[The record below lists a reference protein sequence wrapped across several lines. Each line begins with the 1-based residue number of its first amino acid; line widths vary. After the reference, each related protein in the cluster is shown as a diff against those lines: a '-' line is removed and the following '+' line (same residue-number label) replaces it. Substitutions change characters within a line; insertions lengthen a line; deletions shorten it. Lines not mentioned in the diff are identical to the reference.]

1 MAVYGF
7 RGLGW
12 FLCGV
17 IVAPTCYMVTSHG
30 AAERAKLRA
39 MDSAIVQAHK
49 DIRGLETEFDTR
61 ANMAQIERWNGDV
74 LAMNA
79 PQPQQYL
86 ASASGLAALDQP
98 APAAAAPGAAKVE
111 TAALVIPTG
120 QRPVETAAAAQPVA
134 TAAAVPVKAVASKPV
149 ATASAAPV
157 KAVAAKPVAMAS
169 AAPVKAAPVKS
180 TVVRVAQSDTKP
192 VQDLD
197 RLIRKIDKSRLA
209 QPDRP
214 LLSAATISD
223 LRRVAKREQTAQ
235 R

>member
-1 MAVYGF
+1 MIVHGF

-39 MDSAIVQAHK
+39 MDVAIVEAHK

-98 APAAAAPGAAKVE
+98 AVPASAAVGEAKVQ
-111 TAALVIPTG
+111 TAVLVIPTG
-120 QRPVETAAAAQPVA
+120 IRPVETAAVAPVPATPVA
-134 TAAAVPVKAVASKPV
+134 AAAK
-149 ATASAAPV
+149 AAP
-157 KAVAAKPVAMAS
+157 AKPVAM
-169 AAPVKAAPVKS
+169 
-180 TVVRVAQSDTKP
+180 TVTRVADRASKP
-192 VQDLD
+192 EQDLGK
-197 RLIRKIDKSRLA
+197 LMQKVDKARLA
-209 QPDRP
+209 KPDRP

>member
-98 APAAAAPGAAKVE
+98 APAVPGDAKVE

-134 TAAAVPVKAVASKPV
+134 TAAA
-149 ATASAAPV
+149 APV
-157 KAVAAKPVAMAS
+157 KTVAARPVQTAS

-192 VQDLD
+192 GQDLD
-197 RLIRKIDKSRLA
+197 RLIRKIDKARLA

>member
-1 MAVYGF
+1 MAMYGF

-98 APAAAAPGAAKVE
+98 AQAAPGTAKVE

-120 QRPVETAAAAQPVA
+120 QRPVETAAVETPPVATPAAKPVA
-134 TAAAVPVKAVASKPV
+134 TAAVAPAKP
-149 ATASAAPV
+149 
-157 KAVAAKPVAMAS
+157 VAAKPVAMAS

-192 VQDLD
+192 AQDLD
-197 RLIRKIDKSRLA
+197 RLIRKIDKARLA

>member
-86 ASASGLAALDQP
+86 ASASGLAALDQQ
-98 APAAAAPGAAKVE
+98 PAAAVPGTAKVE

-134 TAAAVPVKAVASKPV
+134 IAATVPVKAVAVKPV
-149 ATASAAPV
+149 AT
-157 KAVAAKPVAMAS
+157 AS

-180 TVVRVAQSDTKP
+180 TVVRVAQSDTRP
-192 VQDLD
+192 AEDLG
-197 RLIRKIDKSRLA
+197 RLIQKIDKARLA

-223 LRRVAKREQTAQ
+223 LRRVAKREQTA
-235 R
+235 RR

>member
-12 FLCGV
+12 LLCV
-17 IVAPTCYMVTSHG
+17 AVVAPACYMVNSHG
-30 AAERAKLRA
+30 AAERAKLKA
-39 MDSAIVQAHK
+39 TQVAIIEAQK

-98 APAAAAPGAAKVE
+98 ATATLAAAGGDAKVQ

-120 QRPVETAAAAQPVA
+120 TRPVETAPVAMAAVMTKPMPTPAAA
-134 TAAAVPVKAVASKPV
+134 TKPV

-157 KAVAAKPVAMAS
+157 KTPAAKP
-169 AAPVKAAPVKS
+169 AAS
-180 TVVRVAQSDTKP
+180 TVVRVAQADSKP
-192 VQDLD
+192 AEDLGK
-197 RLIRKIDKSRLA
+197 LMQKVEKARLA
-209 QPDRP
+209 KPDHP

-223 LRRVAKREQTAQ
+223 LRRVAKREQTAE

>member
-12 FLCGV
+12 LLCV
-17 IVAPTCYMVTSHG
+17 AVVAPGCYMVNSHG
-30 AAERAKLRA
+30 AAERAKLKA
-39 MDSAIVQAHK
+39 TQVAIIEAQK

-98 APAAAAPGAAKVE
+98 AAAVPAAAGGDAKVQ

-120 QRPVETAAAAQPVA
+120 TRPVETAVVAPAPTPAA
-134 TAAAVPVKAVASKPV
+134 KPV
-149 ATASAAPV
+149 ATASAAPLKV
-157 KAVAAKPVAMAS
+157 PTA
-169 AAPVKAAPVKS
+169 KAAPS
-180 TVVRVAQSDTKP
+180 TVVRVAQADSKP
-192 VQDLD
+192 AEDLGK
-197 RLIRKIDKSRLA
+197 LMQKVDKARLA
-209 QPDRP
+209 KPDHP

-223 LRRVAKREQTAQ
+223 LRRVAKREQTAPQ
-235 R
+235 

>member
-1 MAVYGF
+1 MAVHGF

-12 FLCGV
+12 FLCV
-17 IVAPTCYMVTSHG
+17 AVVAPTCYMVNSHG
-30 AAERAKLRA
+30 AAERAKLKA
-39 MDSAIVQAHK
+39 TQVAIIEAHR

-98 APAAAAPGAAKVE
+98 VSAIPAAGGEAKVQ

-120 QRPVETAAAAQPVA
+120 TRPVETAAVTTPTPSPA
-134 TAAAVPVKAVASKPV
+134 TAAKPV
-149 ATASAAPV
+149 ATASAAAV
-157 KAVAAKPVAMAS
+157 KVPAAKPS
-169 AAPVKAAPVKS
+169 IS
-180 TVVRVAQSDTKP
+180 TVVRVAARDSKP
-192 VQDLD
+192 EEDLGK
-197 RLIRKIDKSRLA
+197 LMQKVDKARLA
-209 QPDRP
+209 KPDRP

>member
-1 MAVYGF
+1 MAVHGF

-86 ASASGLAALDQP
+86 ASASGLAALDQQ
-98 APAAAAPGAAKVE
+98 PAAAAPGTAKVE

-120 QRPVETAAAAQPVA
+120 QRPVETAPSAQPVA
-134 TAAAVPVKAVASKPV
+134 TAAAVPVKTVAAKPV
-149 ATASAAPV
+149 ATASAASV
-157 KAVAAKPVAMAS
+157 KAVSAKPVAMAS

-180 TVVRVAQSDTKP
+180 TVVRVAQSDAKP
-192 VQDLD
+192 AQDLD
-197 RLIRKIDKSRLA
+197 RLIRKIDKARLA

-214 LLSAATISD
+214 LLSAATVSD

>member
-12 FLCGV
+12 FLCV
-17 IVAPTCYMVTSHG
+17 AVVAPTCYMVNSHG
-30 AAERAKLRA
+30 AAERAKLKA
-39 MDSAIVQAHK
+39 TQVAIIQAQK

-98 APAAAAPGAAKVE
+98 AVATPAAAGGDARVQ

-120 QRPVETAAAAQPVA
+120 TRPVETASVTPTAPA
-134 TAAAVPVKAVASKPV
+134 TAKPV

-157 KAVAAKPVAMAS
+157 TLPAAK
-169 AAPVKAAPVKS
+169 AAAA
-180 TVVRVAQSDTKP
+180 TVVRVAARDSKP
-192 VQDLD
+192 EEDLGK
-197 RLIRKIDKSRLA
+197 LMQKVDKARLA
-209 QPDRP
+209 KPDRP

>member
-98 APAAAAPGAAKVE
+98 AQAAPGDAKVE

-120 QRPVETAAAAQPVA
+120 QRPVETAAVATSPAATPAAKPVA
-134 TAAAVPVKAVASKPV
+134 TAAVAPAKAVAV
-149 ATASAAPV
+149 
-157 KAVAAKPVAMAS
+157 KPVAMAS

-192 VQDLD
+192 AQDLD
-197 RLIRKIDKSRLA
+197 RLIRKIDKARLA

>member
-98 APAAAAPGAAKVE
+98 AQAEPGDAKVE

-120 QRPVETAAAAQPVA
+120 QRPVETAAVATPPAATPAAKPVA
-134 TAAAVPVKAVASKPV
+134 TAA
-149 ATASAAPV
+149 AAPV

-169 AAPVKAAPVKS
+169 AAPVKAAPAKS
-180 TVVRVAQSDTKP
+180 TVVRVAQSETKP
-192 VQDLD
+192 AQDLD
-197 RLIRKIDKSRLA
+197 RLIRKIDKARLA

>member
-98 APAAAAPGAAKVE
+98 APAAPGDAKVE

-134 TAAAVPVKAVASKPV
+134 TAAAVPAKAVASKPV

-157 KAVAAKPVAMAS
+157 KVVMAKPVAMAS
-169 AAPVKAAPVKS
+169 AAPVKAALVKS

>member
-1 MAVYGF
+1 MAVHGF

-98 APAAAAPGAAKVE
+98 AAAVPAAGGDAKVE

-120 QRPVETAAAAQPVA
+120 TRPVETAAVAPETAKPVA
-134 TAAAVPVKAVASKPV
+134 TAAAVAVKV
-149 ATASAAPV
+149 
-157 KAVAAKPVAMAS
+157 VAAKPVAT
-169 AAPVKAAPVKS
+169 AAATPVKLPAAKPAAS
-180 TVVRVAQSDTKP
+180 TVVRVAQADSKP
-192 VQDLD
+192 AQDLG
-197 RLIRKIDKSRLA
+197 RLMQKVDKARLA
-209 QPDRP
+209 KPDRP

>member
-1 MAVYGF
+1 MAVHGF

-12 FLCGV
+12 FLCV
-17 IVAPTCYMVTSHG
+17 AVVAPTCYMVNSHG
-30 AAERAKLRA
+30 AAERAKLKA
-39 MDSAIVQAHK
+39 TQVAIIEAHR

-98 APAAAAPGAAKVE
+98 APAIPAAAGGEAKVQ

-120 QRPVETAAAAQPVA
+120 TRPVETAAVTTPTPSPA
-134 TAAAVPVKAVASKPV
+134 TAAKPV
-149 ATASAAPV
+149 ATASAAAV
-157 KAVAAKPVAMAS
+157 KVPAAKPS
-169 AAPVKAAPVKS
+169 IS
-180 TVVRVAQSDTKP
+180 TVVRVAARDSKP
-192 VQDLD
+192 EEDLGK
-197 RLIRKIDKSRLA
+197 LMQKVDKARLA
-209 QPDRP
+209 KPDRP

>member
-12 FLCGV
+12 LLCV
-17 IVAPTCYMVTSHG
+17 AVVAPACYMVNSHG
-30 AAERAKLRA
+30 AAERAKLKA
-39 MDSAIVQAHK
+39 TQVAIIEAQK

-98 APAAAAPGAAKVE
+98 ATATPAAAGGDAKVQ

-120 QRPVETAAAAQPVA
+120 ARPVETAPAATPVA
-134 TAAAVPVKAVASKPV
+134 TAAVVTKPTAAPAAAIKPV

-157 KAVAAKPVAMAS
+157 KVPAA
-169 AAPVKAAPVKS
+169 KAAPS
-180 TVVRVAQSDTKP
+180 TVVRVAARESKP
-192 VQDLD
+192 EQDLGK
-197 RLIRKIDKSRLA
+197 LMQKVEKARLA
-209 QPDRP
+209 KPDHP

-235 R
+235 Q

>member
-98 APAAAAPGAAKVE
+98 APAAPGDAKVE

-134 TAAAVPVKAVASKPV
+134 TAAAVPVKAVASKLV
-149 ATASAAPV
+149 ATASATPV
-157 KAVAAKPVAMAS
+157 KVVMAKPVAMAS

>member
-7 RGLGW
+7 RGVGW

-86 ASASGLAALDQP
+86 ASASGLAALDQQ
-98 APAAAAPGAAKVE
+98 PAAAAPGSAKVE

-120 QRPVETAAAAQPVA
+120 QRPVETAPTAPPVA
-134 TAAAVPVKAVASKPV
+134 TAAAVPVK
-149 ATASAAPV
+149 T
-157 KAVAAKPVAMAS
+157 VAAKPVAMAS

-180 TVVRVAQSDTKP
+180 TVVRVAQADTKP
-192 VQDLD
+192 AQDLD
-197 RLIRKIDKSRLA
+197 RLIRKIDKARLA

>member
-1 MAVYGF
+1 MAVHGF

-98 APAAAAPGAAKVE
+98 ASVVPGEAKVE

-134 TAAAVPVKAVASKPV
+134 TASATPVKAVASKPV
-149 ATASAAPV
+149 ATASLAP
-157 KAVAAKPVAMAS
+157 AKP
-169 AAPVKAAPVKS
+169 APT
-180 TVVRVAQSDTKP
+180 TVVRVAQADAKP

-197 RLIRKIDKSRLA
+197 RLIRKIDKARLA

>member
-98 APAAAAPGAAKVE
+98 VPAVPGDAKVE

-134 TAAAVPVKAVASKPV
+134 TAAA
-149 ATASAAPV
+149 APV
-157 KAVAAKPVAMAS
+157 KTVAARPVQTAS

-192 VQDLD
+192 AQDLD
-197 RLIRKIDKSRLA
+197 RLIRKIDKARLA

>member
-1 MAVYGF
+1 MAVHGF

-98 APAAAAPGAAKVE
+98 AAAVPGDAKVE

-134 TAAAVPVKAVASKPV
+134 TASAAPAKAVASKPV
-149 ATASAAPV
+149 ATASLAP
-157 KAVAAKPVAMAS
+157 AKP
-169 AAPVKAAPVKS
+169 APS
-180 TVVRVAQSDTKP
+180 TVVRVAQADAKP

-197 RLIRKIDKSRLA
+197 RLIRKIDKARLA

>member
-98 APAAAAPGAAKVE
+98 AQAASGDAKVE

-157 KAVAAKPVAMAS
+157 KAVAAKPVATAS

-180 TVVRVAQSDTKP
+180 TVVRVAQADTKP

>member
-1 MAVYGF
+1 MAMYGF

-86 ASASGLAALDQP
+86 ASASGLAALDQQ
-98 APAAAAPGAAKVE
+98 PAAAAPGTAKVE

-120 QRPVETAAAAQPVA
+120 QRPVETAAVATSPVATPAAKPVA
-134 TAAAVPVKAVASKPV
+134 TAAVAPAKP
-149 ATASAAPV
+149 
-157 KAVAAKPVAMAS
+157 VAAKPVAMAS

-192 VQDLD
+192 AQDLD
-197 RLIRKIDKSRLA
+197 RLIRKIDKARLA

>member
-98 APAAAAPGAAKVE
+98 APAAPGDAKVE

-120 QRPVETAAAAQPVA
+120 QRPVETAAVAQSVA
-134 TAAAVPVKAVASKPV
+134 TAAAVPVKAAASKPV

-180 TVVRVAQSDTKP
+180 TVVRVAQADTKP

>member
-12 FLCGV
+12 FLCV
-17 IVAPTCYMVTSHG
+17 AVVAPTCYMVNSHG
-30 AAERAKLRA
+30 AAERARLKA
-39 MDSAIVQAHK
+39 TQVAIIQAQK

-98 APAAAAPGAAKVE
+98 VAATLAAVGGDARVQ

-120 QRPVETAAAAQPVA
+120 TRPVETAAVPQPAPA
-134 TAAAVPVKAVASKPV
+134 TAKPV

-157 KAVAAKPVAMAS
+157 KLPTA
-169 AAPVKAAPVKS
+169 KAAAS
-180 TVVRVAQSDTKP
+180 TVVRVAARDSKP
-192 VQDLD
+192 EEDLGT
-197 RLIRKIDKSRLA
+197 LMQKVDKARLA
-209 QPDRP
+209 KPDRP

>member
-1 MAVYGF
+1 MAVHGF

-98 APAAAAPGAAKVE
+98 AAAVPGDAKVE

-134 TAAAVPVKAVASKPV
+134 TASAAPVKAVASKPV
-149 ATASAAPV
+149 ATASLAP
-157 KAVAAKPVAMAS
+157 AKP
-169 AAPVKAAPVKS
+169 APS
-180 TVVRVAQSDTKP
+180 TVVRVAQADAKP

-197 RLIRKIDKSRLA
+197 RLIRKIDKARLA

>member
-1 MAVYGF
+1 MAVHGF

-98 APAAAAPGAAKVE
+98 PAAAMPGSAKVE
-111 TAALVIPTG
+111 TAALVIPAG
-120 QRPVETAAAAQPVA
+120 QRPVETAPAAQPVA
-134 TAAAVPVKAVASKPV
+134 TAAAM
-149 ATASAAPV
+149 PV
-157 KAVAAKPVAMAS
+157 KAVAAKPVATAA
-169 AAPVKAAPVKS
+169 AAPIKASPVKS
-180 TVVRVAQSDTKP
+180 TVIRVAQADAKP

-197 RLIRKIDKSRLA
+197 RLIRKIDKARLA

>member
-98 APAAAAPGAAKVE
+98 PVAPVPGTAKVE

-120 QRPVETAAAAQPVA
+120 QRPVETAAAAAQPVA
-134 TAAAVPVKAVASKPV
+134 TAAAVPPKAMAAKPV
-149 ATASAAPV
+149 ATASLAPV
-157 KAVAAKPVAMAS
+157 KAL
-169 AAPVKAAPVKS
+169 PVKS
-180 TVVRVAQSDTKP
+180 TVVRVAQVEAKP
-192 VQDLD
+192 AQDLG
-197 RLIRKIDKSRLA
+197 RLIQKIDKARLA

>member
-86 ASASGLAALDQP
+86 ASASGLAALDQQ
-98 APAAAAPGAAKVE
+98 PAATAPGDARVE

-120 QRPVETAAAAQPVA
+120 QRPVESAPAAQPVA
-134 TAAAVPVKAVASKPV
+134 TAL
-149 ATASAAPV
+149 AAPA

-192 VQDLD
+192 AQDLD
-197 RLIRKIDKSRLA
+197 RLIRKIDKARLA

>member
-12 FLCGV
+12 LLCV
-17 IVAPTCYMVTSHG
+17 AVVAPGCYMVNSHG
-30 AAERAKLRA
+30 AAERAKLKA
-39 MDSAIVQAHK
+39 TQVAIIEAQK

-98 APAAAAPGAAKVE
+98 AAAVPAAAGGEAKVQ

-120 QRPVETAAAAQPVA
+120 SRPVETVAAPVATAAVATRPAAPAANKPVA
-134 TAAAVPVKAVASKPV
+134 TAAA
-149 ATASAAPV
+149 APV
-157 KAVAAKPVAMAS
+157 KAPAA
-169 AAPVKAAPVKS
+169 KAAPS
-180 TVVRVAQSDTKP
+180 TVVRVAQADSKP
-192 VQDLD
+192 AEDLGK
-197 RLIRKIDKSRLA
+197 LMQKVDKARLA
-209 QPDRP
+209 KPDRP

-223 LRRVAKREQTAQ
+223 LRRVAKREQTAPQ
-235 R
+235 

>member
-12 FLCGV
+12 FLCV
-17 IVAPTCYMVTSHG
+17 AVVAPTCYMVNSHG
-30 AAERAKLRA
+30 AAERAKLKA
-39 MDSAIVQAHK
+39 TQVAIIEAQK

-86 ASASGLAALDQP
+86 ASASGLAAFDQP
-98 APAAAAPGAAKVE
+98 ATAVPASAGGAAKVQ

-120 QRPVETAAAAQPVA
+120 SRPVETVPAATPVATAAVVTKPAAAVAAAKPVA
-134 TAAAVPVKAVASKPV
+134 TAAA
-149 ATASAAPV
+149 APV
-157 KAVAAKPVAMAS
+157 KVPT
-169 AAPVKAAPVKS
+169 VKAAPS
-180 TVVRVAQSDTKP
+180 TVVRVAARDSKP
-192 VQDLD
+192 AEDLGK
-197 RLIRKIDKSRLA
+197 LMQKVDKARLA
-209 QPDRP
+209 KPDRP

>member
-1 MAVYGF
+1 MAVHGF

-39 MDSAIVQAHK
+39 MDTAIVQAHK

-98 APAAAAPGAAKVE
+98 AAAAPGTAKVE

-120 QRPVETAAAAQPVA
+120 QRPVETAAVATQPVA
-134 TAAAVPVKAVASKPV
+134 TAAATPGKAVTAKPM

-157 KAVAAKPVAMAS
+157 KA
-169 AAPVKAAPVKS
+169 APGNS
-180 TVVRVAQSDTKP
+180 TVVRVAQADSKP
-192 VQDLD
+192 AQDLG
-197 RLIRKIDKSRLA
+197 RLMQKVDKARLA
-209 QPDRP
+209 KPDRP

>member
-7 RGLGW
+7 RGIGW

-98 APAAAAPGAAKVE
+98 APAALGDAKVE
-111 TAALVIPTG
+111 TVALVIPTG

-157 KAVAAKPVAMAS
+157 KVVMAKPVAMAS
-169 AAPVKAAPVKS
+169 ATPVKAALVKS

>member
-1 MAVYGF
+1 MAVHGF

-98 APAAAAPGAAKVE
+98 ATAIAQSPGGDAKVQ
-111 TAALVIPTG
+111 TAALVIPNG
-120 QRPVETAAAAQPVA
+120 MRPVETAAVAPAPSVA
-134 TAAAVPVKAVASKPV
+134 TAAAASAGAGRPV

-157 KAVAAKPVAMAS
+157 KMPSAKPAV
-169 AAPVKAAPVKS
+169 S
-180 TVVRVAQSDTKP
+180 TVVRVAQSDSKP
-192 VQDLD
+192 AQDLG
-197 RLIRKIDKSRLA
+197 RLIQKIDKSRLA
-209 QPDRP
+209 QTDRP